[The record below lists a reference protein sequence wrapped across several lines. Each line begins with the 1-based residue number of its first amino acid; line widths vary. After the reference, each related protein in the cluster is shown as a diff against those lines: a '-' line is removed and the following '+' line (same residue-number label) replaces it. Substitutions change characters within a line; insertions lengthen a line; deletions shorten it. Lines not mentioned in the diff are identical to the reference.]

1 MPVAYRPGSTG
12 EARSK
17 AEDAYGP
24 FLLELV
30 TVVVKTTPAVT
41 IKTAVT

>member
-12 EARSK
+12 EACSK
-17 AEDAYGP
+17 VEEADGS